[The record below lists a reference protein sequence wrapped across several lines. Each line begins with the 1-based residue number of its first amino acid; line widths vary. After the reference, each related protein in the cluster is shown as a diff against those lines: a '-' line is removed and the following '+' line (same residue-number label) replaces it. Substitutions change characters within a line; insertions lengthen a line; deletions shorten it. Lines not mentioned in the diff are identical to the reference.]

1 MAFMDEDQKE
11 FRASF
16 WHTAAHL
23 LGHAVLQLYPD
34 AKRTIGPAIDSGF
47 YYDFFQE
54 TPFTPEDLE
63 KIEKRMQE
71 IAKGNHPLFREDK
84 SASEAKEFYKGN
96 PFKLELIDEF
106 APGGQGTLSFYCHAD
121 YKDLCKGGH
130 VENTGEIK
138 AIKLLKTSGAYCR
151 GDAKNQQLQ
160 RIYGIAF
167 PSRDELKNYLKQLEE
182 AEKRDHRKIGKE
194 LDLFSFHEVSPG
206 SPFFHPKGTIVYLTL
221 QNFLRSLYPSWGY
234 QEVITPLIYDCE
246 LWKQSGHWE
255 HYREN
260 MFEVKMDSRDAA
272 MKPMNCPSHII
283 IYKTNLRSYRDL
295 PLRITD
301 FAALHRNELKGVL
314 GGLTRVRKFSQDDCH
329 VFCTPEQV
337 KGEIQSLIRNAQYV
351 YEKVFGFC
359 FHVELSTK
367 PEKAMGDP
375 KLWEVAEKSLQEAL
389 DESNVKYK
397 INPGDGAFYGPKIDF
412 HIKDALGRSWQCGT
426 EQLDFQQ
433 PERFNVE
440 YEGGDGKKHRV
451 VMLHRT
457 VLGSLERFMGVL
469 IEHYAGRFPLWLSPI
484 QVKVLNITDNQL
496 GYATKVVEKLKEA
509 GLRVELDDRSL
520 TLGKKIREAQLEQA
534 NFIVVIGDKE
544 VQENSVNIR
553 SRDAGVLGS
562 KEVDVF
568 ITELL
573 EEVKKRA

>member
-138 AIKLLKTSGAYCR
+138 AIKLLKTSGAYWR

>member
-1 MAFMDEDQKE
+1 MDEDQKE

-138 AIKLLKTSGAYCR
+138 AIKLLKTSGAYWR